1 MTTATAA
8 PPPPA
13 APPHAS
19 PLRWGAASLVLVLL
33 AMILLAAALLSPWW
47 SMSAT
52 SSAGAS
58 GLDFGLT
65 GVCTRPALAC
75 TAYAPLVAQDP
86 AYRPIAATFGSA
98 FAIAALAL
106 VAALIAFLLR
116 LAGGRAP
123 GGARGSALVATVAGI
138 AALAGPLYLYVGLP
152 AAIAAA
158 SELPLGTSVGGFF
171 GGVSTSEV
179 TVSYGGA
186 LGWGVSVLAAL
197 LLLVA
202 GIGGLRRRG
211 PPA

>member
-1 MTTATAA
+1 VTTAPAA
-8 PPPPA
+8 PPPA
-13 APPHAS
+13 APPDAS
-19 PLRWGAASLVLVLL
+19 PPSKGAASLVLVVL
-33 AMILLAAALLSPWW
+33 AMVLLAASLLFPWW

-52 SSAGAS
+52 SSAGAT

-65 GVCTRPALAC
+65 GVCSRPALAC
-75 TAYAPLVAQDP
+75 SAYGPLVAQTP
-86 AYRPIAATFGSA
+86 AYRPIAEAFGTA

-138 AALAGPLYLYVGLP
+138 AALAGPLYLYFGLP

-158 SELPLGTSVGGFF
+158 SGLPFGTPGGGFF
-171 GGVSTSEV
+171 GGVTTSEV
-179 TVSYGGA
+179 TLTYGGA
-186 LGWGVSVLAAL
+186 VGWIASLLAAL

-202 GIGGLRRRG
+202 GIGGLRRPKPR
-211 PPA
+211 A